1 MAPPPGPYSGTSTLA
16 LVRSQLPFLVSFFLF
31 SRGTH
36 TIHSQVARASAF
48 SFGLVYGT
56 IKLKYLK
63 LELEAM
69 KHGRRTRHG
78 RRTHGH
84 LSYRVSVSGAGKS
97 QISSKSSG
105 EGSSL
110 KAMRDPRCYYLSI
123 DGVEY

>member
-16 LVRSQLPFLVSFFLF
+16 L
-31 SRGTH
+31 
-36 TIHSQVARASAF
+36 VARASAF

-63 LELEAM
+63 VLYEARTPDTTRTPDTWTPVVPGVGVSNTQTQQRAGVSVLHRLEA
-69 KHGRRTRHG
+69 
-78 RRTHGH
+78 
-84 LSYRVSVSGAGKS
+84 LLPGKS